1 MKIIEGS
8 ITDKDLLGQN
18 GIDTIAHGCN
28 IHSTMGAGVAL
39 SIKQAFPEAY
49 QADLDFPIEESKR
62 LGKYSVGV
70 HKAWGNY
77 NVGSINIVNLYQQ
90 SLGGETPL
98 KIDKLEMALT
108 SFVSQNNFKRIAL
121 PYLIGCG
128 LAGGD
133 FSVVQP
139 MIEKILEPYD
149 AVWIKFNG

>member
-8 ITDKDLLGQN
+8 ITDKKLLGQN

-39 SIKQAFPEAY
+39 SIKHTFPVAY
-49 QADLDFPIEESKR
+49 QADIDFPIEESKR

-70 HKAWGNY
+70 HKVWGDY
-77 NVGSINIVNLYQQ
+77 NIEPIKIVNLYQQ
-90 SLGGETPL
+90 TLGGKTPL
-98 KIDKLEMALT
+98 QIDKLEMALT
-108 SFVSQNNFKRIAL
+108 SFVSQNVFNKIAL
-121 PYLIGCG
+121 PWQIGCG

-133 FSVVQP
+133 FSVVKP

>member
-8 ITDKDLLGQN
+8 ITDKALLGLY

-28 IHSTMGAGVAL
+28 IHSIMGAGVAL
-39 SIKQAFPEAY
+39 SIKQVFPEAY
-49 QADLDFPIEESKR
+49 QADLDFHVEESKR

-77 NVGSINIVNLYQQ
+77 NVGSISIVNLYQQ

-98 KIDKLEMALT
+98 KIDKLESALT
-108 SFVSQNNFKRIAL
+108 SFVAENSFKKIAL
-121 PYLIGCG
+121 VHGIGCG

-133 FSVVQP
+133 WDIVQP
-139 MIEKILEPYD
+139 MIENILEPYD